1 MKDKIIMFIIG
12 LLVGAVLSTGIFYIY
27 TVTNTNNNS
36 NTTQMNGGPGG
47 MPNGEPPEKPDGDS
61 GSEPPAKPEEN
72 NNQDNSQ
79 KADN

>member
-61 GSEPPAKPEEN
+61 GEPPEKHGEN
-72 NNQDNSQ
+72 NTQDNSQ